1 MEGKEVAE
9 RLAKLLSFEELEA
22 EARDAG
28 ALRRQVKKLHPVRML
43 EAMLCTR
50 GQRDGRLS
58 AALWYLEDEYGIKV
72 NRSSFYQRLTEG
84 YSRFVH
90 QVTERVLA
98 MQVNR
103 MHPELQGRLEA
114 FRDIW
119 AYDSTT
125 IRLRQALAKHFSSGG
140 SDPKAGIKLHAG
152 IRIRSGVLLNP
163 KVTEERVSD
172 QRAMDLGSCCED
184 VLILLDRGYSAHAM
198 FASIGQQKGLYLTRL
213 KASANPVITAVRE
226 AAGGESAEAAVGKR
240 LDDAIADG
248 NIVLGTAAID
258 VDVEL
263 ALRKGG
269 TMAARVVGL
278 PHQSDQGGH
287 ETWWYLTNLPA
298 EDYEPDVLGKLYVL
312 RWQVE
317 LLWKQLKSNFR
328 VDEMHVLT
336 EHNARMVMDLC
347 ILGYVL
353 TLGVIHACTTPEE
366 RSMLSITM
374 VGLLMDRIARRLA
387 NLIEET
393 DSERRAMMATALRD
407 FILHRGRDPNPKRA
421 RLRALNQL
429 QGAKIAP
436 VSRVLL
442 A

>member
-1 MEGKEVAE
+1 MEGTEVAE
-9 RLAKLLSFEELEA
+9 RLEKLLSFEELEA
-22 EARDAG
+22 EARAAG

-50 GQRDGRLS
+50 GHRDGRLS
-58 AALWYLEDEYGIKV
+58 AALWHLEDNYGIKV

-84 YSRFVH
+84 YGRFVH

-98 MQVNR
+98 LQVAR

-125 IRLRQALAKHFSSGG
+125 VRLRQALVKHFSSGG
-140 SDPKAGIKLHAG
+140 HAPKAGIKLHAG
-152 IRIRSGVLLNP
+152 MRIRSGALLNP
-163 KVTEERVSD
+163 KVTAERVSD
-172 QRAMDLGSCCED
+172 QRAIDLGECCED
-184 VLILLDRGYSAHAM
+184 VLVLLDRGYSAHGM
-198 FASIGQQKGLYLTRL
+198 FASISKQGGLYLTRL
-213 KASANPVITAVRE
+213 KASANPVISAVRE
-226 AAGGESAEAAVGKR
+226 SGMAEVTNAATGKR

-248 NIVLGTAAID
+248 DIVLGTTAVD
-258 VDVEL
+258 VDVQL

-269 TMAARVVGL
+269 TTSARVVGL
-278 PHQSDQGGH
+278 PRQNEEGKL
-287 ETWWYLTNLPA
+287 ETWWYLTNLPPD
-298 EDYEPDVLGKLYVL
+298 DYEPDVIGKLYVL

-336 EHNARMVMDLC
+336 EHNVRMVLDLC

-366 RSMLSITM
+366 RPMLSITM

-387 NLIEET
+387 DLLEET
-393 DSERRAMMATALRD
+393 NRERRAIMASELRD
-407 FILHRGRDPNPKRA
+407 FVLHRGRDPNPKRA
-421 RLRALNQL
+421 RERALNQL
-429 QGAKIAP
+429 QDTKIAP
-436 VSRVLL
+436 VSR
-442 A
+442 AFPA